1 MADENKGQA
10 QHSGGSQ
17 KKDNGSDLEAQ
28 LKQAAE
34 EMEND
39 VHIDET
45 AATVVYPAD
54 IGYSA
59 HALHKGPSTS
69 PHFVERNRY
78 ERERNADPDREN
90 KLFARDV
97 LGLDVEVDDHPEPPE
112 EVWGGQRDDQ

>member
-10 QHSGGSQ
+10 QPESKKSQ
-17 KKDNGSDLEAQ
+17 SAEKDHDAQ
-28 LKQAAE
+28 MAKQIE

-39 VHIDET
+39 YRVDPT
-45 AATVVYPAD
+45 ADTVVYPAD

-69 PHFVERNRY
+69 QQFVDRGKY
-78 ERERNADPDREN
+78 ERSVNSDPDREN

-97 LGLDVEVDDHPEPPE
+97 LGLDVEVEDHPDSPE
-112 EVWGGQRDDQ
+112 ETYGGKRADQ